1 MLLASGEVSL
11 QASHGGTCAEVA
23 RVRPGEFFG
32 EAGLHGV
39 QRAGLR
45 AVACQD
51 SVCVALSPDA
61 MREWFEASPAL
72 AREIGQSLEVRR
84 RALAALRASPRDA
97 VSRPSSPPARW

>member
-1 MLLASGEVSL
+1 
-11 QASHGGTCAEVA
+11 
-23 RVRPGEFFG
+23 VRPGEFFG
-32 EAGLHGV
+32 EAGLHGA
-39 QRAGLR
+39 QRAALR

-84 RALAALRASPRDA
+84 RALAALRAAPPVATAATTAAAAAGEPAPDA
-97 VSRPSSPPARW
+97 